1 MLDHIAREA
10 PVWIVEVNVL
20 GRRFTHRVND
30 RPEVLR
36 LTPRLAQW
44 RPWKQRNPRP
54 AA

>member
-1 MLDHIAREA
+1 MHDHIAREA

-30 RPEVLR
+30 RLEVLR

-44 RPWKQRNPRP
+44 RPRKKCNPQ
-54 AA
+54 AAA